1 MSAPSPTDDVLLMI
15 AGAVERPLEVHQ
27 RSGPLLPLVD
37 LATPTAGADHATV
50 SSRDGQF
57 RASIP
62 LDRLRAARLEA
73 GRLRVPDAPTRC
85 WDVKD
90 VVRIEVTVGSRP
102 DSVQDRAPGARS

>member
-1 MSAPSPTDDVLLMI
+1 MSTPRSDDDVLLMI

-27 RSGPLLPLVD
+27 RDGPMLPLVD
-37 LATPTAGADHATV
+37 LAGPAAGADHATV

-57 RASIP
+57 RASVP
-62 LDRLRAARLEA
+62 LDRLRAARLES

-90 VVRIEVTVGSRP
+90 VVRIEVTVGPRP
-102 DSVQDRAPGARS
+102 DSGRDRAPGA